1 MKEHTEL
8 PHYSITYCCSSD
20 IKSSEGN
27 TITKV
32 THKDFK
38 EPNIESIKVTT
49 FIINHLYL
57 RKLVSLCDLRSYVR
71 ICHSTK
77 CR

>member
-8 PHYSITYCCSSD
+8 PHYSITYCGSSD

-32 THKDFK
+32 THKDFTSK
-38 EPNIESIKVTT
+38 NQIFKA
-49 FIINHLYL
+49 
-57 RKLVSLCDLRSYVR
+57 
-71 ICHSTK
+71 
-77 CR
+77 

>member
-38 EPNIESIKVTT
+38 EPNTESIKVTT
-49 FIINHLYL
+49 FIINQRNL
-57 RKLVSLCDLRSYVR
+57 RKLLFPFV
-71 ICHSTK
+71 I
-77 CR
+77 